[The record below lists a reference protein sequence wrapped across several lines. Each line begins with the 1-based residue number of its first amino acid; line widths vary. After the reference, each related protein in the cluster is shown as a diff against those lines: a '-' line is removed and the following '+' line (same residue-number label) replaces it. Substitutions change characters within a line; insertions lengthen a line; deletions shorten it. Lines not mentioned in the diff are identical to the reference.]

1 MSATSVV
8 LVHGAWMDG
17 GGWEGVYNI
26 LKHDGLKVSV
36 VQNSTASLA
45 DDVAATKRVLAE
57 QDGPVILVGHSYG
70 GVVISEAGTDA
81 KVAGL
86 VYVSAFAPD
95 GGESIAKLLK
105 TAPPDAPVP
114 PILPPQDGYLLL
126 DKAKFAASF
135 AGDVAPDKAQFMA
148 DSQIPWGVAA
158 FAGEVTDPAWKH
170 KPSWYM
176 VATDDK
182 MIAPPAQ
189 RAMASR
195 AGATIVEEKG
205 SHAINVSKPA
215 AVAALIEEAARSVS
229 A

>member
-1 MSATSVV
+1 
-8 LVHGAWMDG
+8 
-17 GGWEGVYNI
+17 
-26 LKHDGLKVSV
+26 
-36 VQNSTASLA
+36 
-45 DDVAATKRVLAE
+45 
-57 QDGPVILVGHSYG
+57 
-70 GVVISEAGTDA
+70 
-81 KVAGL
+81 
-86 VYVSAFAPD
+86 
-95 GGESIAKLLK
+95 
-105 TAPPDAPVP
+105 
-114 PILPPQDGYLLL
+114 
-126 DKAKFAASF
+126 
-135 AGDVAPDKAQFMA
+135 
-148 DSQIPWGVAA
+148 VAA